1 MTNISSNLEELGV
14 HPSLPELLATEML
27 DGSSKTNIPR
37 LLPNVLRVAAQ
48 ECRDN
53 IKLVSGKERFSY
65 SQIDLCSDPLAR
77 RLIASGVQP
86 GDRVVLGLP
95 NSATLIIA
103 CFAIW
108 KARAILVALDP
119 CIRPVNLQGIL
130 QKIAPTALIADHAFA
145 EKLQGIPDVLDS
157 LRAFFLNDSC
167 GGQSNLGQ
175 ASAESL
181 ESALQTETEPGSFPE
196 GAEPSDAT
204 TITFTS
210 GSTSTPKG
218 VVHTHESLL
227 ACSSFTRD
235 FLQLS
240 KADVV
245 IVPLPLHHVLA
256 FRRFLTCVLAQCTL
270 VLAHDIF
277 IMKQFSETRPTGLV
291 LVPSA
296 CNFLIDNFSAFFRKH
311 SGCLRY
317 VEVGGES
324 ISPERLAAL
333 QGLLPSAQI
342 HITYGLTEGRVGY
355 LKPGPDGVFDRLES
369 SNRGL
374 EVKVLDGDGR
384 PAARGQVGEIL
395 ISGSGLFKGYWGDS
409 NEAQDQIRT
418 FGFRTGDMGVVD
430 GYGNIELLGRMD
442 DLVKVAGH
450 KFSPHEIEAVLRKHP
465 SVAEAVVIGVRKQ
478 ENPESVLHAFVIP
491 KKGAVVREAEL
502 MAFCRDRLELYKM
515 PARIYWCTSFPKT
528 AIGKIQRHLVA
539 QSAEIRR
546 DGLALVSGEG
556 TSSQESAEQNHRS

>member
-14 HPSLPELLATEML
+14 HPSLPELCATEML
-27 DGSSKTNIPR
+27 DGSSKTDIPR
-37 LLPNVLRVAAQ
+37 LLPDVLRVAAQ

-65 SQIDLCSDPLAR
+65 SQIDLCSDRLAR

-95 NSATLIIA
+95 NSATFIIA

-108 KARAILVALDP
+108 KTRATLVALDP

-145 EKLQGIPDVLDS
+145 EKLQGMPDVLDS
-157 LRAFFLNDSC
+157 LRACFLNDSC
-167 GGQSNLGQ
+167 RGQSSLGH

-181 ESALQTETEPGSFPE
+181 ESVLQTETEPGLFPE
-196 GAEPSDAT
+196 GAEPSDAA

-296 CNFLIDNFSAFFRKH
+296 CNFLIDNFPAFFRKH

-395 ISGSGLFKGYWGDS
+395 ISGSGLFKGYWGES

-418 FGFRTGDMGVVD
+418 LGFRTGDMGVVD
-430 GYGNIELLGRMD
+430 GYGDIQLLGRMD

-465 SVAEAVVIGVRKQ
+465 TVAEAVVIGVRKQ

-546 DGLALVSGEG
+546 DGFAPLSSEVS
-556 TSSQESAEQNHRS
+556 SSQVTGEQNHLS